1 MIRIEFTYSEID
13 NAWVSEKITLDGDI
27 VMKVQ
32 LTTKGKIVIKKQNG
46 EGAPAPKVFI
56 SEDDDTELRITLR
69 GHGEEKI
76 IQVFASEEPSYMGY
90 AKI

>member
-1 MIRIEFTYSEID
+1 MIRIEFTYSEAD
-13 NAWVSEKITLDGDI
+13 NAWVSGKITLDGDI
-27 VMKVQ
+27 VLKVQ

-56 SEDDDTELRITLR
+56 REDDTEFRITLR

>member
-1 MIRIEFTYSEID
+1 MTRIEFTYSEVD

-27 VMKVQ
+27 VLKVM
-32 LTTKGKIVIKKQNG
+32 LTTKGKIAVKKQNG
-46 EGAPAPKVFI
+46 EGEPAPKVFI
-56 SEDDDTELRITLR
+56 SKDDEEFRITLR
-69 GHGEEKI
+69 GHGEDKI